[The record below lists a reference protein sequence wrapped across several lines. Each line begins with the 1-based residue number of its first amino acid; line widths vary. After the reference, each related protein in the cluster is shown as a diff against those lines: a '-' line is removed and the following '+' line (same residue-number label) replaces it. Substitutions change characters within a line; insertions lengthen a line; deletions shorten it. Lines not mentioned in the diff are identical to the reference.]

1 MVRRKGT
8 IRRCRSFDRRADAT
22 RWANELET
30 VADSA
35 GELGGGRFDAK
46 LTLGEI
52 LLRYR
57 DQVSPTKR
65 GARSE
70 QARISAI
77 ARRAIGGR
85 TISKLTSADIA
96 LYRDERL
103 REVAPASVLRELN
116 LLSHAIDIA
125 TKEWGL
131 PLPYNP
137 AKLVRRPIVRNER
150 SRRLMEGEEV
160 RLLAACDIGRTTWMK
175 PLIVLALETGMRRGE
190 LLDLKWTEVNL
201 SRRTAHVRRSK
212 NGEPRAV
219 PLTRRATAT
228 LAEMQETTPDLT
240 GPVVPVSGNAVRL
253 AFERIRARAG
263 LADVRFH
270 DLRHEAISRLFEFG
284 LRELEVA
291 EISGHRELRMLRR
304 YTHLRVSDLV
314 AKLDRASKA
323 AADTSA
329 VK

>member
-1 MVRRKGT
+1 M
-8 IRRCRSFDRRADAT
+8 
-22 RWANELET
+22 
-30 VADSA
+30 
-35 GELGGGRFDAK
+35 
-46 LTLGEI
+46 
-52 LLRYR
+52 
-57 DQVSPTKR
+57 
-65 GARSE
+65 
-70 QARISAI
+70 
-77 ARRAIGGR
+77 
-85 TISKLTSADIA
+85 
-96 LYRDERL
+96 
-103 REVAPASVLRELN
+103 REVAAATVLRELN
-116 LLSHAIDIA
+116 LISHTLDIA

-137 AKLVRRPIVRNER
+137 AKLVRRPLVRNER
-150 SRRLMEGEEV
+150 SRRLTEGEEV

-190 LLDLKWTEVNL
+190 LLDLKWTDLDL
-201 SRRTAHVRRSK
+201 SRRIAHVRRSK
-212 NGEPRAV
+212 NGEHRAV

-228 LAEMQETTPDLT
+228 LAEMQETTPNLT

-304 YTHLRVSDLV
+304 YTHLRASDLV
-314 AKLDRASKA
+314 AKLDQLAPSRL
-323 AADTSA
+323 TPLERQPG
-329 VK
+329 